1 LSDTSQAP
9 DAPQPDPEALAAI
22 RRLLGVPDPE
32 RQAHAI
38 NVALGCAV
46 DAATG
51 AWRDAEGLPP
61 RERLL
66 VVLEAICQ
74 AMEGLG
80 LALEE
85 EGERERG

>member
-1 LSDTSQAP
+1 VNDTSQAP

-32 RQAHAI
+32 RQADAI

-51 AWRDAEGLPP
+51 AWRGAS
-61 RERLL
+61 
-66 VVLEAICQ
+66 
-74 AMEGLG
+74 
-80 LALEE
+80 
-85 EGERERG
+85 